1 MLYLSYPHPLTKKKI
16 IVLATALRFLLD
28 TRLVTIISMLAL
40 KGLLMTQVTAVP
52 LPRDLALRLVA
63 FFCRFLPVKCGKTPA
78 VTAHNK
84 YHCTFTF
91 DTKKEK
97 SDDGDGGGGGGHR
110 C

>member
-1 MLYLSYPHPLTKKKI
+1 MLYPSYPHPLTKKKI

-40 KGLLMTQVTAVP
+40 KGLLMTQVT
-52 LPRDLALRLVA
+52 LLL
-63 FFCRFLPVKCGKTPA
+63 FCRFLPVKCGKTPA
-78 VTAHNK
+78 ETAHNK

>member
-1 MLYLSYPHPLTKKKI
+1 M
-16 IVLATALRFLLD
+16 
-28 TRLVTIISMLAL
+28 
-40 KGLLMTQVTAVP
+40 
-52 LPRDLALRLVA
+52 
-63 FFCRFLPVKCGKTPA
+63 KCGKTPA

-97 SDDGDGGGGGGHR
+97 SDDDDGDGGGGGGHR

>member
-1 MLYLSYPHPLTKKKI
+1 M
-16 IVLATALRFLLD
+16 
-28 TRLVTIISMLAL
+28 
-40 KGLLMTQVTAVP
+40 
-52 LPRDLALRLVA
+52 
-63 FFCRFLPVKCGKTPA
+63 KCGKTPA
-78 VTAHNK
+78 ETAHNK